1 MGTAMWFENA
11 TLLVTTYSAA
21 TGSGGATCWSLDA
34 TKASSLDSV
43 EPLLA
48 SLCGVPS
55 FVALSLAAG
64 APSLVGAAA
73 AASLAD
79 VGAEG
84 GGGFM

>member
-43 EPLLA
+43 ELLLA
-48 SLCGVPS
+48 SLRGVPS

-73 AASLAD
+73 ASLAD
-79 VGAEG
+79 VGAGGG